1 MRYLA
6 LACDYDGTVA
16 RDGTVSEATIAA
28 LEDLSTSGRKLILVT
43 GRELDDLLTVFPRCD
58 LFEWIVAENGC
69 LLYRP
74 ATQEQLYLYAAPP
87 AEFAETLR
95 ARGVPLSVGKVI
107 VSTWVPHE
115 AAVLEAIRQFGLEL
129 QVIFNKGA
137 VMILPAGHNK
147 ASGLA
152 AALDKMGLSPHNVV
166 GIGDAE
172 NDHAFLDL
180 CGCGVAVANALPMV
194 KEKAD
199 FVTQGEN
206 GLGVIEL
213 ANEIVNSDLIEREDL
228 LVERHLLLA
237 QRDQDAELRIP
248 PLRANL
254 LLAGPSG
261 GGKSTIIGGLL
272 ERLAESHY
280 QFCVIDPEG
289 DYENLDGMA
298 VLGQPDRPPTVEEAL
313 GLLKKPQDNLAI
325 NLVGITF
332 KDRPEFFVSFLTRLQ
347 ELRAKTGR
355 PHFVIVD
362 EAHHVLPESWQGES
376 LALPQS
382 LKGLVFI
389 TVEPKTLHQ
398 KVLIAVDMVFAVGP
412 EPGKIF
418 LDFAASAAI
427 AAPPLADQPRL
438 ERGEILVWQI
448 DSASGIFKARGI
460 PGQTQRRRH
469 LRKYAE
475 GDLGA
480 DRSFYFR
487 GSDGELNLKAQNLIM
502 FMQIADG
509 IDDNT
514 WEYHL
519 HRGDYSQWFRECIKD
534 EPLADEAVQIETT
547 KKISP
552 AESRKLIK
560 AAITRRFTLPASST

>member
-1 MRYLA
+1 MDRRRKWLSA
-6 LACDYDGTVA
+6 L
-16 RDGTVSEATIAA
+16 
-28 LEDLSTSGRKLILVT
+28 
-43 GRELDDLLTVFPRCD
+43 
-58 LFEWIVAENGC
+58 
-69 LLYRP
+69 
-74 ATQEQLYLYAAPP
+74 PP

-298 VLGQPDRPPTVEEAL
+298 VLGQPDRPPTVEQAL

-398 KVLIAVDMVFAVGP
+398 KVLTAVDMVFAVGP
-412 EPGKIF
+412 RAGENFSRLRGF
-418 LDFAASAAI
+418 GSDRRAAI
-427 AAPPLADQPRL
+427 GGSTPSRARRDPGLANRFGLRDIQGSRYSRPNPAAPSLA
-438 ERGEILVWQI
+438 
-448 DSASGIFKARGI
+448 
-460 PGQTQRRRH
+460 
-469 LRKYAE
+469 
-475 GDLGA
+475 
-480 DRSFYFR
+480 
-487 GSDGELNLKAQNLIM
+487 
-502 FMQIADG
+502 
-509 IDDNT
+509 
-514 WEYHL
+514 
-519 HRGDYSQWFRECIKD
+519 
-534 EPLADEAVQIETT
+534 
-547 KKISP
+547 
-552 AESRKLIK
+552 
-560 AAITRRFTLPASST
+560 

>member
-6 LACDYDGTVA
+6 LACDYDGTLAHAGMVA
-16 RDGTVSEATIAA
+16 ETTIAA
-28 LEDLSTSGRKLILVT
+28 LESLLASGRKLILVT
-43 GRELDDLLTVFPRCD
+43 GREIDDLLKVFPRCD

-87 AEFAETLR
+87 IEFIESLR
-95 ARGVPLSVGKVI
+95 AGGVPLSVGKVI

-115 AAVLEAIRQFGLEL
+115 GAVLEAIRQFGLEL

-152 AALDKMGLSPHNVV
+152 AALDKMALSPHNVV
-166 GIGDAE
+166 GVGDAE

-180 CGCGVAVANALPMV
+180 CACGVAVANALPMV

-199 FVTQGEN
+199 FVTKAEN

-213 ANEIVNSDLIEREDL
+213 INEIADSDLAEREDL

-237 QRDQDAELRIP
+237 QRDADAELRMP
-248 PLRANL
+248 PLRFNL

-272 ERLAESHY
+272 ERLIESQY

-289 DYENLDGMA
+289 DYENFDGMG
-298 VLGQPDRPPTVEEAL
+298 VLGQPDRAPTVEEAL
-313 GLLKKPQDNLAI
+313 GLLKKPQDNLAV
-325 NLVGITF
+325 NLVGIDF
-332 KDRPEFFVSFLTRLQ
+332 KNRPEFFVSLLARLQ

-355 PHFVIVD
+355 PHFLIVD
-362 EAHHVLPESWQGES
+362 EAHHVLPETWQGES
-376 LALPQS
+376 LALPNS

-389 TVEPKTLHQ
+389 TVEPKTLNP
-398 KVLIAVDMVFAVGP
+398 KVLAAVDMVFAVGDAP
-412 EPGKIF
+412 EKIF
-418 LDFAASAAI
+418 ADFAASAGI
-427 AAPPLADQPRL
+427 APPPSIGESRL

-448 DSASGIFKARGI
+448 RPESRTFKARGI

-475 GDLGA
+475 GDLGG

-487 GSDGELNLKAQNLIM
+487 GSDGRLNLKAQNLMM
-502 FMQIADG
+502 FMQLADG
-509 IDDNT
+509 IDDTT
-514 WEYHL
+514 WDYHL
-519 HRGDYSQWFRECIKD
+519 RRGDYSHWFKECIKD
-534 EPLADEAVQIETT
+534 ESLADEALQVESN
-547 KKISP
+547 KNISP
-552 AESRKLIK
+552 DESRKLIK
-560 AAITRRFTLPASST
+560 AAITQRFTLPAS

>member
-6 LACDYDGTVA
+6 LACDYDGTLA
-16 RDGTVSEATIAA
+16 NAGTVSETTIAA
-28 LEDLSTSGRKLILVT
+28 LESFLVSGRKLILVT
-43 GRELDDLLTVFPRCD
+43 GRQLDDLLAVFPRCD

-74 ATQEQLYLYAAPP
+74 ATQEQLFLYAAPP
-87 AEFAETLR
+87 SEFIEALR
-95 ARGVPLSVGKVI
+95 ARGVPVSVGKVI
-107 VSTWVPHE
+107 VATWVPHE
-115 AAVLEAIRQFGLEL
+115 SAVLEGIRQFGLEL

-199 FVTQGEN
+199 FVTQGDH
-206 GLGVIEL
+206 GLGVTQL
-213 ANEIVNSDLIEREDL
+213 ANEIVDSDLAGREDL

-237 QRDQDAELRIP
+237 QRDEDNELRMP

-272 ERLAESHY
+272 ERLAEARY

-298 VLGQPDRPPTVEEAL
+298 VLGQPDRPPTVEEAI
-313 GLLKKPQDNLAI
+313 GLLKKPQDNLVI
-325 NLVGITF
+325 NMVGIAF
-332 KDRPEFFVSFLTRLQ
+332 KDRPEFFVSLLARLQ

-355 PHFVIVD
+355 PHFIIVD
-362 EAHHVLPESWQGES
+362 EAHHVLPESWQGDS
-376 LALPQS
+376 LALPDS

-389 TVEPKTLHQ
+389 TVEPKTLNR
-398 KVLIAVDMVFAVGP
+398 KVLAAVDMVFAVGDAP
-412 EPGKIF
+412 ANIF
-418 LDFAASAAI
+418 ADFAASAEI
-427 AAPPLADQPRL
+427 AAPRLIGESRL

-448 DSASGIFKARGI
+448 GPESRTFKARGI

-469 LRKYAE
+469 SRKYAE

-480 DRSFYFR
+480 ERSFYFR
-487 GSDGELNLKAQNLIM
+487 GDDGKLNLKAQNLIM

-514 WEYHL
+514 WDYHL
-519 HRGDYSQWFRECIKD
+519 RRGDYSHWFKECIKD
-534 EPLADEAVQIETT
+534 ESLADEALQIESS
-547 KKISP
+547 KNISHE
-552 AESRKLIK
+552 ESRKMIK
-560 AAITRRFTLPASST
+560 AAITRRFTLPAN

>member
-6 LACDYDGTVA
+6 LACDYDGTLA
-16 RDGTVSEATIAA
+16 HDGTISETTIAA
-28 LEDLSTSGRKLILVT
+28 LENLLASGRKLILVT
-43 GRELDDLLTVFPRCD
+43 GRELDDLLKVCPRCD

-74 ATQEQLYLYAAPP
+74 ATQEELFLYEAPP
-87 AEFAETLR
+87 VEFAAALR
-95 ARGVPLSVGKVI
+95 ALGVPVSIGKVI

-115 AAVLEAIRQFGLEL
+115 VKVLEVIRQFGLEL

-147 ASGLA
+147 ASGLT

-180 CGCGVAVANALPMV
+180 CGCGVAVANALPML
-194 KEKAD
+194 KDKAD

-206 GLGVIEL
+206 GSGVAEL
-213 ANEIVNSDLIEREDL
+213 ANEIVENDLAEREDL
-228 LVERHLLLA
+228 LVETHLLLA
-237 QRDQDAELRIP
+237 QRDDDGELRVA
-248 PLRANL
+248 PLRANI

-272 ERLAESHY
+272 ERLTESHY
-280 QFCVIDPEG
+280 QVCVIDPEG
-289 DYENLDGMA
+289 DYDKVEGMA
-298 VLGQPDRPPTVEEAL
+298 TLGQPDRPPTVDEVL
-313 GLLKKPQDNLAI
+313 GLLKKAQDNIAI
-325 NLVGITF
+325 NMVGIVF
-332 KDRPEFFVSFLTRLQ
+332 KDRPEFFVSLLTRLQ

-362 EAHHVLPESWQGES
+362 EAHHVLPESWQGDS
-376 LALPQS
+376 LALPPS

-389 TVEPKTLHQ
+389 TVEPKTLHR
-398 KVLIAVDMVFAVGP
+398 KVLAAVDMVLAIGAEP
-412 EPGKIF
+412 EKIF
-418 LDFAASAAI
+418 TDFATAADI
-427 AAPPLADQPRL
+427 PAPPLTGQSAL

-448 DSASGIFKARGI
+448 NPDSQTFKARGI
-460 PGQTQRRRH
+460 PGQAQRRRH

-475 GDLGA
+475 GDLGPE
-480 DRSFYFR
+480 RSFYFR
-487 GSDGELNLKAQNLIM
+487 GRDGKLNLKAQNLII

-509 IDDNT
+509 LDDKT

-519 HRGDYSQWFRECIKD
+519 RRGDYSQWFKECIKD
-534 EPLADEAVQIETT
+534 EALADEAIQIETN
-547 KKISP
+547 KKISSE
-552 AESRKLIK
+552 ESRKLIK
-560 AAITRRFTLPASST
+560 AAITRRFTLPAS